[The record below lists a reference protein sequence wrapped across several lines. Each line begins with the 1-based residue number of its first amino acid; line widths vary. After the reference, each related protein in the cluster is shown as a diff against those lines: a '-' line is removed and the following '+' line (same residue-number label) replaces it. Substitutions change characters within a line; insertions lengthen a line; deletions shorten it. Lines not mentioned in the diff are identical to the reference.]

1 MNTLSFDEFGFQVF
15 RKVIPKEVILET
27 VTFLSEKIEASVSA
41 AKDEID
47 CSSDSNFIETI
58 ANISNGRKGS
68 VESLTKTTRDTLTG
82 HFPLEVR
89 LSENLWKI
97 PYSESFYSIIKTILR
112 SQNVFMHMPP
122 TARFVLP
129 GNVYAGVPPHQDISY
144 NRHMTDFITIWV
156 PLVDIDEE
164 CGGVIVYEGSGH
176 DQEHPVQSFSS
187 EFWQRGVSVGAY
199 KPTHCKMSA
208 GDILVLNKRI
218 IHGSRSNQSDRTRI
232 SIDFRF
238 FGEGAR
244 SDKHYLDMQKRKVLK
259 NNN

>member
-1 MNTLSFDEFGFQVF
+1 MNTRHFNEFGFQVF
-15 RKVIPKEVILET
+15 QKVIPEEIILEII
-27 VTFLSEKIEASVSA
+27 TFLAERIKASVSA
-41 AKDEID
+41 AKDEIG
-47 CSSDSNFIETI
+47 CSLDSDFIEAI
-58 ANISNGRKGS
+58 ANISNGRRGG

-112 SQNVFMHMPP
+112 SENVFMHMPP

-144 NRHMTDFITIWV
+144 NKHMTDFITVWV

-164 CGGVIVYEGSGH
+164 CGGVTVYEGSGQ
-176 DQEHPVQSFSS
+176 DEEHPVESFSS
-187 EFWQRGVSVGAY
+187 EFWKRGVSVDSY
-199 KPTHCKMSA
+199 KPTHCKMNV
-208 GDILVLNKRI
+208 GDILILNKRI
-218 IHGSRSNQSDRTRI
+218 IHGSRSNQSNRTRI

-238 FGEGAR
+238 FGEGSR
-244 SDKHYLDMQKRKVLK
+244 SDKHYLDMQQRKVFKDK
-259 NNN
+259 N